1 MRYGPGHK
9 EEARSRILNAA
20 GRGFRR
26 LGFGGIGVDGLAK
39 EAGVTSGAFYGH
51 FPSKAEAFKAAA
63 VAGLVQLR
71 EGDRRPA
78 RQGRR
83 GRGWRKFVDFYMSVR
98 RTCDLSES
106 CALQSLTP
114 EVARADHGTRA
125 AYEAELLKVVE
136 AVAQGLPNGSLPA
149 RRKTAWAILAD
160 AVRRRLARAL
170 RGRSQDRGPDSG
182 GYQERGHG
190 LDQQRLGWRGTIACA
205 RRGSIA
211 DAPLDVLLGSS

>member
-9 EEARSRILNAA
+9 DEARSRILNAA

-26 LGFGGIGVDGLAK
+26 LGFGGVGVDGLAK

-71 EGDRRPA
+71 EAIEGLRASEGEDWLA
-78 RQGRR
+78 T
-83 GRGWRKFVDFYMSVR
+83 FVDFYMSVR

-114 EVARADHGTRA
+114 EVARADHDTRT
-125 AYEAELLKVVE
+125 AYEAELLRVAE

-149 RRKTAWAILAD
+149 RRKTAWAILAMLSGG
-160 AVRRRLARAL
+160 VSLARSAADPRTGAQIAAGIKSAVMAL
-170 RGRSQDRGPDSG
+170 TGSG
-182 GYQERGHG
+182 
-190 LDQQRLGWRGTIACA
+190 
-205 RRGSIA
+205 
-211 DAPLDVLLGSS
+211 

>member
-9 EEARSRILNAA
+9 KEARAKILGAA

-26 LGFGGIGVDGLAK
+26 LGFDGIGVDGLAK

-63 VAGLVQLR
+63 LAGLVELR
-71 EGDRRPA
+71 EGVETFRA
-78 RQGRR
+78 KEG
-83 GRGWRKFVDFYMSVR
+83 GAWLEKFVDFYMSVR

-114 EVARADHGTRA
+114 EVARADEGAKA

-136 AVAQGLPNGSLPA
+136 AVAAGLENGTPPE
-149 RRKTAWAILAD
+149 RRKTAWAILSMLSGG
-160 AVRRRLARAL
+160 VTLARSTHDAKVGTQIAKAIKTAAL
-170 RGRSQDRGPDSG
+170 
-182 GYQERGHG
+182 
-190 LDQQRLGWRGTIACA
+190 AAA
-205 RRGSIA
+205 RA
-211 DAPLDVLLGSS
+211 